1 MQDFWLYF
9 EIGLRHVLDIN
20 AYDHVLFLIGI
31 TIPYTFNDWKK
42 WLLLISLFTIGHTIS
57 LILSVF
63 GIIYIKEN
71 LVEFL
76 IPITILIVA
85 LFNLFTAGKSSKGE
99 SITLVAIVTLL
110 FGIIHGL
117 GFSNYFK
124 TILPGDSTDKLLPL
138 GEFALGIEC
147 AQLIVVI
154 IALILSFIVQTIFR
168 FSKRDWTLVMSA
180 FIIGVVT
187 PLIIQSPIW
196 HR

>member
-1 MQDFWLYF
+1 MHEFWLYF
-9 EIGLRHVLDIN
+9 ELGLRHVLN
-20 AYDHVLFLIGI
+20 LHAYDHALFLIGL
-31 TIPYTFNDWKK
+31 TIPYTFNDWRK
-42 WLLLISLFTIGHTIS
+42 WLLLISLFTLGHTIS
-57 LILSVF
+57 LLLSVF
-63 GIIYIKEN
+63 GVVYFSATW
-71 LVEFL
+71 VEFL

-99 SITLVAIVTLL
+99 NITLVAIVTII

-117 GFSNYFK
+117 AFANDFK
-124 TILPGDSTDKLLPL
+124 SLLPGKASDKLLPL

-154 IALILSFIVQTIFR
+154 IVLIISFLIQTIFR
-168 FSKRDWTLVMSA
+168 FSKRDWTLVMSS
-180 FIIGVVT
+180 FVIGVVT